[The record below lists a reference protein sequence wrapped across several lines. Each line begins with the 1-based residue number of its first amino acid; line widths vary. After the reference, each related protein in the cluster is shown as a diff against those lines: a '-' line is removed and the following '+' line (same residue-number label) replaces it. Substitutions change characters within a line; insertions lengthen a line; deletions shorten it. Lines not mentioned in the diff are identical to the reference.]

1 MISTLKVFKMIKKI
15 GLWVSSIA
23 LLALQSCSVN
33 TETIYYKDSATSMES
48 NILMDKSMLG
58 MMNMMGDK
66 KEVLQNSKVLGNLT
80 TDWKSLYD
88 IQKDGLVT
96 LNKDSVKVLHKMF
109 MKINK
114 DKGEIYG
121 LSLKY
126 DKLLPN
132 EITSLLTQSKELK
145 NIPLQNVGKWDGKTL
160 TINTDQFNAAA
171 FKNKI
176 EESSTIED
184 NKNPTTKSDSLEIY
198 GKQMAEGLLGMMK
211 MFPINFS
218 NTIKFQKPIK
228 SIVGKHDNIKQIDK
242 RTIQINLR
250 SNDLLDEKNTLK
262 DKDKQ
267 IIITTE

>member
-1 MISTLKVFKMIKKI
+1 MIKKL
-15 GLWVSSIA
+15 GLWVSGIG
-23 LLALQSCSVN
+23 LILVQSCSVN
-33 TETIYYKDSATSMES
+33 TETTYYKDSASSMES

-66 KEVLQNSKVLGNLT
+66 KDVLENSKEFGKLT
-80 TDWKSLYD
+80 TDWQSLYD
-88 IQKDGLVT
+88 IQKDGLITV
-96 LNKDSVKVLHKMF
+96 NKDSVKVLHKMF

-126 DKLLPN
+126 DKLLPT
-132 EITSLLTQSKELK
+132 EIGALLNQSKELK

-160 TINTDQFNAAA
+160 TINTDQLNSASFL
-171 FKNKI
+171 FKVEGTADQK
-176 EESSTIED
+176 TI
-184 NKNPTTKSDSLEIY
+184 KNPTTKSDSIEGY
-198 GKQMAEGLLGMMK
+198 GKKMAEGLMGMMK
-211 MFPINFS
+211 MFPITFS
-218 NTIKFQKPIK
+218 NTIKFKKPIK
-228 SIVGKHDNIKQIDK
+228 SIVGKHDNVKQIDK

-250 SNDLLDEKNTLK
+250 SNDVLDEKNVLK